1 MPTTPP
7 DNMNDNLRG
16 IHRLGSATS
25 ELFSRVYAGLKRRSQ
40 PGNGDTTH
48 IITQQVHERNRQL
61 REMLKQR
68 DADIDR
74 LYSILNSIQD
84 GIIMQD
90 TEGRVLMTNPAAQT
104 LLGNMK
110 YFWQSE
116 LGIWFQ
122 RFREFTS
129 DGTEVA
135 LVGRSERFEI
145 QDKILAVQMAIVS
158 DSDNQRIGTLM
169 ILRDVTRDALA
180 ERLKNNIITTISHEL
195 KTPMNVMR
203 IASEILLSQQE
214 DAPPNRKML
223 EKLSKNIDVLDRM
236 IIELLDI
243 SEMSSGSFDIHRA
256 QVDIEALIEDVVIS
270 FKADVLKAKLEVR
283 QMIRN
288 PGKLHLTGDAP
299 RLKWAIG
306 HLLRNAISYTESGG
320 SILLAAKIEEGQI
333 VVKFKD
339 TGVGIRPEDL
349 PRIFDLFERG
359 EARNHSG
366 KRLDPRGLGQGLFI
380 AQKVAEAH
388 GGALTVES
396 QLYQG
401 SLFTLSLPVHFPPA
415 LPA

>member
-1 MPTTPP
+1 MTTSPH
-7 DNMNDNLRG
+7 NMNDSLRG

-25 ELFSRVYAGLKRRSQ
+25 ELFSRLYEGLKRRSQ
-40 PGNGDTTH
+40 SSSGDTTS
-48 IITQQVHERNRQL
+48 IIAQQIHERNRQL
-61 REMLKQR
+61 RQMLQQR
-68 DADIDR
+68 DAEIER
-74 LYSILNSIQD
+74 LHSILNSIQD

-122 RFREFTS
+122 RFREFTTG
-129 DGTEVA
+129 GTEVA
-135 LVGRSERFEI
+135 LVGRPERFEL
-145 QDKILAVQMAIVS
+145 QDKILAVQMALVS
-158 DSDNQRIGTLM
+158 DSDGNRIGTLM

-203 IASEILLSQQE
+203 IASEILLSQPDE
-214 DAPPNRKML
+214 APANRKML

-243 SEMSSGSFDIHRA
+243 SEMSSGSFEIHQA
-256 QVDIEALIEDVVIS
+256 NVNMEDLLEDVIIS
-270 FKADVLKAKLEVR
+270 FKADILKAKLEVR
-283 QMIRN
+283 QMLRDT
-288 PGKLHLTGDAP
+288 GQLFLMGDAP

-306 HLLRNAISYTESGG
+306 HLLRNAISYTEQGG
-320 SILLAAKIEEGQI
+320 TILLAAKLENGQI
-333 VVKFKD
+333 VLKFKD
-339 TGVGIRPEDL
+339 SGVGIRPEDL

-359 EARNHSG
+359 EARNSKG

-380 AQKVAEAH
+380 ARKVAEAH
-388 GGALTVES
+388 GGELMVES

-401 SLFTLSLPVHFPPA
+401 SIFTLSLPAHHPPA
-415 LPA
+415 LLA